1 MTGSSASATMTT
13 TKIDDGS
20 DDGLGAWAI
29 VGIAAAGIVFIVL
42 FVSFILYCKG
52 RGKESNQRYSAYS
65 DDAADR

>member
-1 MTGSSASATMTT
+1 MTGSNASITTTT

-20 DDGLGAWAI
+20 DDGGLGAWAI

-52 RGKESNQRYSAYS
+52 RGKESQRYSAYS
-65 DDAADR
+65 DDGVD